1 MFEPG
6 IFFKYFDPGFIMEA
20 VRCRALNT
28 CLTRARLLPHH
39 SEIISFEAKKLT

>member
-6 IFFKYFDPGFIMEA
+6 IYLKSLDPGFIMEA

-28 CLTRARLLPHH
+28 CLTQARLLPHH
-39 SEIISFEAKKLT
+39 PEIISFEAKKLT